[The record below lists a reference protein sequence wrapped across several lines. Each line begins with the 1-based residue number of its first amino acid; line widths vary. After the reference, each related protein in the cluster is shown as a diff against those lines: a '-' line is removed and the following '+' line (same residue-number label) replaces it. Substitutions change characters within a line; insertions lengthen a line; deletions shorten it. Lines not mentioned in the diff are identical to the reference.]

1 MKIKNVWN
9 HHPVILLLNLPIPIL
24 FPIYFSLGGGYPCPL
39 RRPSCL
45 QPLGL
50 DKGWTNQLPSSR
62 TASSNPGSL
71 QKDVFKVEG
80 IILPSPKT
88 NSLNP
93 PKKMLFLVF
102 YFQFWK
108 SIFFRCQL
116 LVSGRVF
123 PCKPPFWMTE
133 VKSHLSSAVC
143 TYLGSGGVVDQRRA
157 CIKFRVP
164 FG

>member
-1 MKIKNVWN
+1 MFETTTQSSCCWICQFPYYFPSIFLWGGV
-9 HHPVILLLNLPIPIL
+9 PVPTSKAVLSSTIGTWQRLNQSAPELPN
-24 FPIYFSLGGGYPCPL
+24 GE
-39 RRPSCL
+39 L
-45 QPLGL
+45 QSWQFA
-50 DKGWTNQLPSSR
+50 KRCVQGWGHNIT
-62 TASSNPGSL
+62 
-71 QKDVFKVEG
+71 
-80 IILPSPKT
+80 PKT

-108 SIFFRCQL
+108 NIFFRCQL

-157 CIKFRVP
+157 CIKFRAP